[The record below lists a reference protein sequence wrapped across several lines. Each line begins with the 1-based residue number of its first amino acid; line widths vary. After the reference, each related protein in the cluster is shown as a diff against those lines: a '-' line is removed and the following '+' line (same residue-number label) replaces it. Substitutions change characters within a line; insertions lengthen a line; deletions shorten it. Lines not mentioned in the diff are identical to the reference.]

1 MVMNAAERRQEVRD
15 ASAAVARGK
24 ANTRQKKLHDSKIK
38 SEAKNNKKRRDS
50 LAAIAEGNGTDKQKA
65 HRLRV
70 NNTVKTFLRNVQL
83 TLLD

>member
-50 LAAIAEGNGTDKQKA
+50 LAAIAEG
-65 HRLRV
+65 RLRV

>member
-24 ANTRQKKLHDSKIK
+24 ANTRQTKLHDSKIK

-50 LAAIAEGNGTDKQKA
+50 LAAIAEG
-65 HRLRV
+65 RLRV

>member
-24 ANTRQKKLHDSKIK
+24 ANTRQTKLHDSKIK
-38 SEAKNNKKRRDS
+38 SEAKNNKNRRDS
-50 LAAIAEGNGTDKQKA
+50 LAAIAEG
-65 HRLRV
+65 RLRV